1 MHSVRTRQLAQ
12 HQHLELQKS
21 SFSRVPVPKGLMIK
35 PDQNRCDLKST
46 KLQFNN
52 PFSRYWFQPTWLNLE
67 LVKVGKSNLRMKR
80 QRIWNHHLAIIPQH
94 HCLLTPFCG
103 QKSTYNFL
111 ALFFFSILLLF
122 FPYGSIRSI
131 LLPSVNGAH
140 LLRARWEVH
149 WGLLCVVALWSLGS
163 SPQQTFFLQ
172 KIQSAKTTWI

>member
-1 MHSVRTRQLAQ
+1 MHSVWTWQLAQ

-67 LVKVGKSNLRMKR
+67 LVKFRDEKGMKR

-94 HCLLTPFCG
+94 HCLLTPLCG
-103 QKSTYNFL
+103 QASTYNYL
-111 ALFFFSILLLF
+111 ALSFFQHLVIVLPLRIHPIHPSSIGQW
-122 FPYGSIRSI
+122 GSPTPRSVGG
-131 LLPSVNGAH
+131 P
-140 LLRARWEVH
+140 LRTSLRS
-149 WGLLCVVALWSLGS
+149 CALKSW
-163 SPQQTFFLQ
+163 
-172 KIQSAKTTWI
+172 